1 MFHKNYKIVLLFLIV
16 SFIFSCKVSKNET
29 SKEIGV
35 EKIENALLWKIE
47 GKELKQPSYL
57 FGTIHLIK
65 AESYFLSH
73 GFNDAF
79 ESSKNI
85 VFEIDMKEMNDPAKM
100 MDILPKIMMRGDTSL
115 KDLLTDE
122 EYNIVGEHLKKSGL
136 PIFLFE
142 KIKPLFLTMLGD
154 SDFNA
159 MSLQN
164 GDYKS
169 YEMEFSEMAENKGK
183 KIHGLET
190 IDYQVSILDAIPYKE
205 QADMLMKSLSS
216 QNEDSSE
223 LDQMVELYKQQNI
236 NALHN
241 TIQSD
246 DISKYEDIILNNR
259 NNNWIPLMS
268 NFMNQDVTFFAVG
281 AGHLGGK
288 DGVINLLRKNGYKL
302 TPIKK

>member
-29 SKEIGV
+29 IQEIGA

-47 GKELKQPSYL
+47 GKDLKQPSYL

-65 AESYFLSH
+65 AESYFLPD

-79 ESSKNI
+79 ECSKNI
-85 VFEIDMKEMNDPAKM
+85 VFEIDMKKMNDPAEM
-100 MDILPKIMMRGDTSL
+100 MNLLPKIMMRGDTSL

-142 KIKPLFLTMLGD
+142 KMKPLFLTMMGD

-183 KIHGLET
+183 KISGLET
-190 IDYQVSILDAIPYKE
+190 IDYQIGVLDAIPYKD
-205 QADMLMKSLSS
+205 QADILMKSITSVD
-216 QNEDSSE
+216 EDSSE

-241 TIQSD
+241 SIQSD
-246 DISKYEDIILNNR
+246 DISKYEDILLNNR

-268 NFMNQDVTFFAVG
+268 ELMSQDITFFAVG

-288 DGVINLLRKNGYKL
+288 DGVINLLRKNGYEL
-302 TPIKK
+302 TPVKK

>member
-1 MFHKNYKIVLLFLIV
+1 MFHKNYKIVLLFFLF
-16 SFIFSCKVSKNET
+16 SFIFSCKVSKTET
-29 SKEIGV
+29 SQEIGA

-47 GKELKQPSYL
+47 GKDLKQPSYL

-65 AESYFLSH
+65 TESFFLPN
-73 GFNDAF
+73 GFQNAF
-79 ESSKNI
+79 DNSKNV
-85 VFEIDMKEMNDPAKM
+85 VFEIDMKKMNDPAEM
-100 MDILPKIMMRGDTSL
+100 MNLLPKIMMRGDTSL

-122 EYNIVGEHLKKSGL
+122 EYNIVGKHLKKSGL

-154 SDFNA
+154 DDFNA

-164 GDYKS
+164 GNYKS

-183 KIHGLET
+183 KISGLET
-190 IDYQVSILDAIPYKE
+190 IDYQVSILDSIPYKD
-205 QADMLMKSLSS
+205 QADMLMKSLTSNNDDSS
-216 QNEDSSE
+216 Q
-223 LDQMVELYKQQNI
+223 LDQMVELYVQQNI

-241 TIQSD
+241 SIQSD
-246 DISKYEDIILNNR
+246 DISKYENILLNNR

-268 NFMNQDVTFFAVG
+268 KYMNEDISFFAVG

-288 DGVINLLRKNGYKL
+288 DGVINLLRKYGYIL
-302 TPIKK
+302 TPVKE